1 MYAGSLEVGK
11 LKLLCQR
18 LFKVPAARQA
28 LFLKA
33 GGDNPMPDNIGEDD
47 SKDLMFFS
55 IEVDYAASST
65 VSGAAIPALCL
76 EAGLADTYDA
86 QHPHKPSQ
94 VVDQNK
100 AVNES

>member
-1 MYAGSLEVGK
+1 MGK

-33 GGDNPMPDNIGEDD
+33 GGENPMPDNIGEDD

-55 IEVDYAASST
+55 IEVSYAASSA
-65 VSGAAIPALCL
+65 VSGAAMFALCL
-76 EAGLADTYDA
+76 L
-86 QHPHKPSQ
+86 
-94 VVDQNK
+94 
-100 AVNES
+100 